1 MTTKTSNYL
10 KLSYSIIFVL
20 ALSFVSC
27 KQRENTKTI
36 PVTMSDT
43 IVTENEKVHE
53 QNQQVDDTIHLNFI
67 DEKGLFTVEG
77 SIDSLH
83 PRVYVKFENDDLGK
97 FKAKIVTIPGKGNIR
112 FNQIVFPDQTS
123 DGPFGMDLNLDLKQT
138 GKHMLVIGHSLMAD
152 NPYVG
157 KFKVELQITSE

>member
-1 MTTKTSNYL
+1 MISITSNYL
-10 KLSYSIIFVL
+10 KLSYSIIFVI
-20 ALSFVSC
+20 ALFFVSC
-27 KQRENTKTI
+27 KQKNDKEII
-36 PVTMSDT
+36 PITMSDT

-77 SIDSLH
+77 SIDSIH

-97 FKAKIVTIPGKGNIR
+97 FKAKILTTTEKGNIR
-112 FNQIVFPDQTS
+112 FNQIVFPDQTA
-123 DGPFGMDLNLDLKQT
+123 DGPFGTNLNLELKQT
-138 GKHMLVIGHSLMAD
+138 GKHILVIGHSLMAD

-157 KFKVELQITSE
+157 KFKVELQITDE